1 MMRIN
6 YGVPNKGDP
15 KAGKKTNQEY
25 KYDSKGNKELKVGMV
40 FNKKKFKLGFSS
52 FYENFEYYI
61 FGIVIW
67 I

>member
-15 KAGKKTNQEY
+15 KARKKTNQEY

-40 FNKKKFKLGFSS
+40 FNKKK
-52 FYENFEYYI
+52 
-61 FGIVIW
+61 V
-67 I
+67 